1 MSETLLIVT
10 CVIVIAFIGYS
21 LVVSK
26 KDSSSGSDVLS
37 TQLSNLMER
46 FVKLEEAAKNMNT
59 MPGSD
64 VLSTQLS
71 DLMERFVKLEEAA
84 KNMNTM
90 QSSID
95 STFKNFQGM
104 LNDRQERGA
113 FSEVELEKLLRD
125 RLPKQYLK
133 FQETLSNNKRV
144 DCLIDFGDAN
154 SRICIDSKF
163 VLENFKNYA
172 AAENDED
179 IKRYKKLFEDD
190 VMKNVKKISE
200 DYIIS
205 GETAPHAIM
214 FVRSES
220 VYRSIIDS
228 EVDLMQKA
236 REKNVLIVSPSYLW
250 GLLNTLRVFLKDSEM
265 TKKAQIIIKEIG
277 LIGKDIG
284 RLVERTEDVEKKF
297 NLVADQFR
305 SIKVSAEKIQRR
317 AEKIEEIEGT
327 NIEKIEKDK

>member
-1 MSETLLIVT
+1 MSETVLIVT

-37 TQLSNLMER
+37 TQLSN
-46 FVKLEEAAKNMNT
+46 
-59 MPGSD
+59 
-64 VLSTQLS
+64 
-71 DLMERFVKLEEAA
+71 LMERFVKLEEAA

-125 RLPKQYLK
+125 RLHKQYLK

-154 SRICIDSKF
+154 SRICIYSKF

>member
-1 MSETLLIVT
+1 MTDIVLILT
-10 CVIVIAFIGYS
+10 CLVVLIFVGYS
-21 LVVSK
+21 IFSQK
-26 KDSSSGSDVLS
+26 KEESNSGNEVLS

-46 FVKLEEAAKNMNT
+46 FVKLEEAAKNMNI
-59 MPGSD
+59 
-64 VLSTQLS
+64 
-71 DLMERFVKLEEAA
+71 
-84 KNMNTM
+84 M

-95 STFKNFQGM
+95 TTFKNFQGM

-113 FSEVELEKLLRD
+113 FSEVELEKLLKD

-163 VLENFKNYA
+163 VLDNFKNYS
-172 AAENDED
+172 AAENEED
-179 IKRYKKLFEDD
+179 IKKYKKLFEDD
-190 VMKNVKKISE
+190 VMKNVKKISD
-200 DYIIS
+200 DYIIR

-265 TKKAQIIIKEIG
+265 TKKAQVIIKEIG
-277 LIGKDIG
+277 MIGKDIG

-305 SIKVSAEKIQRR
+305 NIKTSAEKIQRR
-317 AEKIEEIEGT
+317 ADKIQEIEGT
-327 NIEKIEKDK
+327 SVASIEDNK

>member
-1 MSETLLIVT
+1 MNEILLIVT

-21 LVVSK
+21 IATSK
-26 KDSSSGSDVLS
+26 KNNSSGNEVLS
-37 TQLSNLMER
+37 TQLSN
-46 FVKLEEAAKNMNT
+46 
-59 MPGSD
+59 
-64 VLSTQLS
+64 
-71 DLMERFVKLEEAA
+71 LMERFVKLEEAA

-113 FSEVELEKLLRD
+113 FSEVELEKLLKD

-163 VLENFKNYA
+163 VLENFKNYV
-172 AAENDED
+172 AAENDEEV
-179 IKRYKKLFEDD
+179 KRFKKLFEED

-228 EVDLMQKA
+228 EIDLMQKA

-265 TKKAQIIIKEIG
+265 TKKAQLIIKEIG

-305 SIKVSAEKIQRR
+305 NIKVSAEKIQRR
-317 AEKIEEIEGT
+317 AEKIEEIEGI
-327 NIEKIEKDK
+327 NIQSIEKDKE

>member
-1 MSETLLIVT
+1 MNEILLITT
-10 CVIVIAFIGYS
+10 CVIVIAFIGY
-21 LVVSK
+21 LLATSK
-26 KDSSSGSDVLS
+26 KNNSSGNEVLS
-37 TQLSNLMER
+37 TQLSN
-46 FVKLEEAAKNMNT
+46 
-59 MPGSD
+59 
-64 VLSTQLS
+64 
-71 DLMERFVKLEEAA
+71 LMERFVKLEEAA

-113 FSEVELEKLLRD
+113 FSEVELEKLLKD

-163 VLENFKNYA
+163 VLENFKNYV
-172 AAENDED
+172 AAENDEE
-179 IKRYKKLFEDD
+179 IKKFKKLFEED

-214 FVRSES
+214 FIRSES

-228 EVDLMQKA
+228 EIDLMQKA

-265 TKKAQIIIKEIG
+265 TKKAQLIIKEIG

-284 RLVERTEDVEKKF
+284 RPVERTEDVEKKF

-305 SIKVSAEKIQRR
+305 NIKVSAEKIQRR
-317 AEKIEEIEGT
+317 AEKIEEIEGI
-327 NIEKIEKDK
+327 NIERIEKDKE

>member
-1 MSETLLIVT
+1 MTDTVLILT
-10 CVIVIAFIGYS
+10 CVVVLIFIIYS
-21 LVVSK
+21 SLSNRK
-26 KDSSSGSDVLS
+26 SASGSENEVLS
-37 TQLSNLMER
+37 TQLS
-46 FVKLEEAAKNMNT
+46 
-59 MPGSD
+59 S
-64 VLSTQLS
+64 
-71 DLMERFVKLEEAA
+71 LMERFVKLEEAA

-113 FSEVELEKLLRD
+113 FSEMELEKLLRD

-144 DCLIDFGDAN
+144 DCLIDFGDPN

-163 VLENFKNYA
+163 VLENFKNYV

-179 IKRYKKLFEDD
+179 IKRFKKLFEED

-214 FVRSES
+214 FIRSES
-220 VYRSIIDS
+220 VYRSVMDS
-228 EVDLMQKA
+228 DVDLMQKA

-265 TKKAQIIIKEIG
+265 TKKAQLIIKEIG
-277 LIGKDIG
+277 LIGKDVG

-305 SIKVSAEKIQRR
+305 NIKVSAEKIQRR
-317 AEKIEEIEGT
+317 ADKIEEIDGN
-327 NIEKIEKDK
+327 NIEKIEGDK

>member
-26 KDSSSGSDVLS
+26 KDNSSGSDVLS
-37 TQLSNLMER
+37 TQLSN
-46 FVKLEEAAKNMNT
+46 
-59 MPGSD
+59 
-64 VLSTQLS
+64 
-71 DLMERFVKLEEAA
+71 LMERFVKLEEAA

>member
-1 MSETLLIVT
+1 MTDIVLILT
-10 CVIVIAFIGYS
+10 CLVVLIFVGYS
-21 LVVSK
+21 IFSQK
-26 KDSSSGSDVLS
+26 KEESNSGNEVLS

-46 FVKLEEAAKNMNT
+46 FVKLEEAAKNMNI
-59 MPGSD
+59 
-64 VLSTQLS
+64 
-71 DLMERFVKLEEAA
+71 
-84 KNMNTM
+84 M

-95 STFKNFQGM
+95 TTFKNFQGM

-113 FSEVELEKLLRD
+113 FSEVELEKLLKD

-163 VLENFKNYA
+163 VLDNFKNYS
-172 AAENDED
+172 AAENEED
-179 IKRYKKLFEDD
+179 IKKYKKLFEDD
-190 VMKNVKKISE
+190 VMKNVKKISD

-228 EVDLMQKA
+228 EFDLMQKA

-265 TKKAQIIIKEIG
+265 TKKAQVIIKEIG
-277 LIGKDIG
+277 MIGKDIG

-305 SIKVSAEKIQRR
+305 NIKTSAEKIQRR
-317 AEKIEEIEGT
+317 ADKIQEIEGT
-327 NIEKIEKDK
+327 SVASIEDNK

>member
-1 MSETLLIVT
+1 MNEILLITT
-10 CVIVIAFIGYS
+10 CVIVIAFIGY
-21 LVVSK
+21 LLATSK
-26 KDSSSGSDVLS
+26 KNNSSGNEVLS
-37 TQLSNLMER
+37 TQLSN
-46 FVKLEEAAKNMNT
+46 
-59 MPGSD
+59 
-64 VLSTQLS
+64 
-71 DLMERFVKLEEAA
+71 LMERFVKLEEAA

-113 FSEVELEKLLRD
+113 FSEVELEKLLKD

-163 VLENFKNYA
+163 VLENFKNYI
-172 AAENDED
+172 AAENDEE
-179 IKRYKKLFEDD
+179 IKKFKKLFEED

-214 FVRSES
+214 FIRSES

-228 EVDLMQKA
+228 EIDLMQKA

-265 TKKAQIIIKEIG
+265 TKKAQLIIKEIG
-277 LIGKDIG
+277 LVGKDIG

-305 SIKVSAEKIQRR
+305 NIKVSAEKIQRR
-317 AEKIEEIEGT
+317 AEKIEEIEGI
-327 NIEKIEKDK
+327 NIERIEKDKE

>member
-26 KDSSSGSDVLS
+26 KDSPSGSDVLS
-37 TQLSNLMER
+37 TQLSN
-46 FVKLEEAAKNMNT
+46 
-59 MPGSD
+59 
-64 VLSTQLS
+64 
-71 DLMERFVKLEEAA
+71 LMERFVKLEEAA

-305 SIKVSAEKIQRR
+305 SIKVSAEKIKRR

>member
-1 MSETLLIVT
+1 
-10 CVIVIAFIGYS
+10 
-21 LVVSK
+21 
-26 KDSSSGSDVLS
+26 
-37 TQLSNLMER
+37 MER
-46 FVKLEEAAKNMNT
+46 FVKLEEAAKNMNI
-59 MPGSD
+59 
-64 VLSTQLS
+64 
-71 DLMERFVKLEEAA
+71 
-84 KNMNTM
+84 M

-95 STFKNFQGM
+95 TTFKNFQGM

-113 FSEVELEKLLRD
+113 FSEVELEKLLKD

-163 VLENFKNYA
+163 VLDNFKNYS
-172 AAENDED
+172 AAENEED
-179 IKRYKKLFEDD
+179 IKKYKKLFEDD
-190 VMKNVKKISE
+190 VMKNVKKISD

-265 TKKAQIIIKEIG
+265 TKKAQVIIKEIG
-277 LIGKDIG
+277 MIGKDIG

-305 SIKVSAEKIQRR
+305 NIKTSAEKIQRR
-317 AEKIEEIEGT
+317 ADKIQEIEGT
-327 NIEKIEKDK
+327 SVASIEDNK

>member
-1 MSETLLIVT
+1 MTDIVLILT
-10 CVIVIAFIGYS
+10 CLVVLIFVGYS
-21 LVVSK
+21 IFSQK
-26 KDSSSGSDVLS
+26 KEESNSGNEVLS

-46 FVKLEEAAKNMNT
+46 FVKLEEAAKNMNI
-59 MPGSD
+59 
-64 VLSTQLS
+64 
-71 DLMERFVKLEEAA
+71 
-84 KNMNTM
+84 M

-95 STFKNFQGM
+95 TTFKNFQGM

-113 FSEVELEKLLRD
+113 FSEVELEKLLKD

-163 VLENFKNYA
+163 VLDNFKNYS
-172 AAENDED
+172 AAENEED
-179 IKRYKKLFEDD
+179 IKKYKKLFEDD
-190 VMKNVKKISE
+190 VMKNVKKISD

-265 TKKAQIIIKEIG
+265 TKKAQVMIKEIG
-277 LIGKDIG
+277 MIGKDIG

-305 SIKVSAEKIQRR
+305 NIKTSAEKIQRR
-317 AEKIEEIEGT
+317 ADKIQEIEGT
-327 NIEKIEKDK
+327 SVASIEDNK

>member
-1 MSETLLIVT
+1 MNEILLITT
-10 CVIVIAFIGYS
+10 CVIVIAFIGY
-21 LVVSK
+21 LLATSK
-26 KDSSSGSDVLS
+26 KNNSSGNEVLS
-37 TQLSNLMER
+37 TQLSN
-46 FVKLEEAAKNMNT
+46 
-59 MPGSD
+59 
-64 VLSTQLS
+64 
-71 DLMERFVKLEEAA
+71 LMERFVKLEEAA

-113 FSEVELEKLLRD
+113 FSEVELEKLLKD

-144 DCLIDFGDAN
+144 DCLIDFGDPN

-163 VLENFKNYA
+163 VLENFKNYV
-172 AAENDED
+172 AAENDEE
-179 IKRYKKLFEDD
+179 IKKFKKLFEED

-214 FVRSES
+214 FIRSES

-228 EVDLMQKA
+228 EIDLMQKA

-265 TKKAQIIIKEIG
+265 TKKAQLIIKEIG
-277 LIGKDIG
+277 LVGKDIG

-305 SIKVSAEKIQRR
+305 NIKVSAEKIQRR
-317 AEKIEEIEGT
+317 AEKIEEIEGI
-327 NIEKIEKDK
+327 NIERIEKDKE

>member
-37 TQLSNLMER
+37 TQLSN
-46 FVKLEEAAKNMNT
+46 
-59 MPGSD
+59 
-64 VLSTQLS
+64 
-71 DLMERFVKLEEAA
+71 LMERFVKLEEAA

-205 GETAPHAIM
+205 GETVPHAIM

>member
-1 MSETLLIVT
+1 MNEILLITT
-10 CVIVIAFIGYS
+10 CVIVIAFIGY
-21 LVVSK
+21 LLATSK
-26 KDSSSGSDVLS
+26 KNNSSGNEVLS
-37 TQLSNLMER
+37 TQLSN
-46 FVKLEEAAKNMNT
+46 
-59 MPGSD
+59 
-64 VLSTQLS
+64 
-71 DLMERFVKLEEAA
+71 LMERFVKLEEAA

-113 FSEVELEKLLRD
+113 FSEVELEKLLKD

-163 VLENFKNYA
+163 VLENFKNYV
-172 AAENDED
+172 AAENDEE
-179 IKRYKKLFEDD
+179 IKRFKKLFEED

-214 FVRSES
+214 FIRSES

-228 EVDLMQKA
+228 EIDLMQKA

-265 TKKAQIIIKEIG
+265 TKKAQLIIKEIG

-305 SIKVSAEKIQRR
+305 NIKVSAEKIQRR
-317 AEKIEEIEGT
+317 AEKIEEIEGI
-327 NIEKIEKDK
+327 NIERIEKDKE

>member
-1 MSETLLIVT
+1 MTDIVLILT
-10 CVIVIAFIGYS
+10 CLVVLIFIGYS
-21 LVVSK
+21 IFSQK
-26 KDSSSGSDVLS
+26 KEESNSGNEVLS

-46 FVKLEEAAKNMNT
+46 FVKLEEAAKNMNI
-59 MPGSD
+59 
-64 VLSTQLS
+64 
-71 DLMERFVKLEEAA
+71 
-84 KNMNTM
+84 M

-95 STFKNFQGM
+95 TTFKNFQGM

-113 FSEVELEKLLRD
+113 FSEVELEKLLKD

-163 VLENFKNYA
+163 VLDNFKNYS
-172 AAENDED
+172 AAENEED
-179 IKRYKKLFEDD
+179 IKKYKKLFEDD
-190 VMKNVKKISE
+190 VMKNVKKISD

-265 TKKAQIIIKEIG
+265 TKKAQVIIKEIG
-277 LIGKDIG
+277 MIGKDIG

-305 SIKVSAEKIQRR
+305 NIKTSAEKIQRR
-317 AEKIEEIEGT
+317 ADKIQEIEGT
-327 NIEKIEKDK
+327 SVASIEDNK

>member
-26 KDSSSGSDVLS
+26 KDSPSGSDVLS
-37 TQLSNLMER
+37 TQLSN
-46 FVKLEEAAKNMNT
+46 
-59 MPGSD
+59 
-64 VLSTQLS
+64 
-71 DLMERFVKLEEAA
+71 LMERFVKLEEAA

>member
-1 MSETLLIVT
+1 MSETVLIVT

-26 KDSSSGSDVLS
+26 KDSPSGSDVLS
-37 TQLSNLMER
+37 TQLSN
-46 FVKLEEAAKNMNT
+46 
-59 MPGSD
+59 
-64 VLSTQLS
+64 
-71 DLMERFVKLEEAA
+71 LMERFVKLEEAA

>member
-37 TQLSNLMER
+37 TQLSN
-46 FVKLEEAAKNMNT
+46 
-59 MPGSD
+59 
-64 VLSTQLS
+64 
-71 DLMERFVKLEEAA
+71 LMERFVKLEEAA

-277 LIGKDIG
+277 RIGKDIG